1 MARLGLFF
9 TFMTD
14 CWYPSRK
21 PKCKSHLWLH
31 RCSPSRPS
39 PPVQMCSLWQQPWLR
54 TVGAGGSVLA
64 RSCTSVLVSA
74 PLFCLWGST
83 SASRCAGD
91 RCWCLGLRSTLLPT
105 LRMNHLSLM
114 TFLAGVGQFLVFFFF
129 FLSVDRKFF
138 SIVPGG
144 FMLQI
149 LSAGFSFYWPFFW
162 PPCTGYREGGKS
174 HSRDLWL
181 DCCPCVFTFFYYF
194 CYSGSV
200 LSLSC
205 QMFETRLLGLLNPE
219 LTLTF

>member
-1 MARLGLFF
+1 MQKSFVAAPLFSFSSVSPGPDVLAVAAAVAEDSGSWGFCPGKELHIGPGL
-9 TFMTD
+9 
-14 CWYPSRK
+14 
-21 PKCKSHLWLH
+21 
-31 RCSPSRPS
+31 SPSFL
-39 PPVQMCSLWQQPWLR
+39 PVGIYLCQQMCRW
-54 TVGAGGSVLA
+54 
-64 RSCTSVLVSA
+64 SVLVLGSEEHA
-74 PLFCLWGST
+74 PTNPPNEPSVFN
-83 SASRCAGD
+83 D
-91 RCWCLGLRSTLLPT
+91 
-105 LRMNHLSLM
+105 LSSGGW
-114 TFLAGVGQFLVFFFF
+114 AVSCFFFF

>member
-129 FLSVDRKFF
+129 LPLSRQEIFQYCAWWFHVTNPLSWLLILLAIFLTT
-138 SIVPGG
+138 
-144 FMLQI
+144 L
-149 LSAGFSFYWPFFW
+149 YW
-162 PPCTGYREGGKS
+162 
-174 HSRDLWL
+174 L
-181 DCCPCVFTFFYYF
+181 
-194 CYSGSV
+194 
-200 LSLSC
+200 
-205 QMFETRLLGLLNPE
+205 
-219 LTLTF
+219 